1 MLDLKGFT
9 PEVLYTFP
17 NWMTKP
23 GHGIYHDHD
32 FIEISNILEGSV
44 DYRIEN
50 RDVHLHA
57 GQILVF
63 NPGVHHAESQP
74 PNSKSLQLHIG
85 FRGIALPGM
94 LPDHLPFA
102 DSVVDLGVQ
111 HDAYI
116 ACARRI
122 VDEAERRD
130 AFGHRLL
137 IQARVVELLCLLMRA
152 LPDNA
157 VSVDAPVQKDDVD
170 TSTAKLALVSTAVY
184 YLESH
189 YDEEVALTDLADYLN
204 VSAAHLS
211 RTFKAVRG
219 ETITSFLTRLRMD
232 KASQILRDTD
242 MPVNKVAH
250 AVGYQD
256 PFYFSKLFKRYFGS
270 APSVKQE

>member
-17 NWMTKP
+17 NWVTKP
-23 GHGIYHDHD
+23 GKGQYHQHD
-32 FIEISNILEGSV
+32 FIEISNILEGVV

-50 RDVHLHA
+50 QYVHLQA

-63 NPGVHHAESQP
+63 NPGVHHQEIQLEDT
-74 PNSKSLQLHIG
+74 KCLQLHIG
-85 FRGIALPGM
+85 FRGIALPGVQ
-94 LPDHLPFA
+94 PDHLPFA
-102 DSVVDLGVQ
+102 DSVVDLGDQ

-122 VDEAERRD
+122 VEESEQRN

-137 IQARVVELLCLLMRA
+137 IQAQVVALLCRLMRA

-157 VSVDAPVQKDDVD
+157 VSVDAPVQQDAMDN
-170 TSTAKLALVSTAVY
+170 SAARLALVSTTVY

-219 ETITSFLTRLRMD
+219 ETITSFLTRLRMH
-232 KASQILRDTD
+232 KADQILRNTD
-242 MPVNKVAH
+242 MPVNRVAH

-256 PFYFSKLFKRYFGS
+256 PFYFSKLFKRYFGA
-270 APSVKQE
+270 APSMKQG